1 MANVIKTVLT
11 YPLDGS
17 TRDFNIPFEYLARK
31 FVVVTLIGVD
41 RKVLT
46 INTDYRFATRTTI
59 SLTKPWGPADGYNVI
74 ELRRVT
80 STTDRLVDFTDGS
93 ILRAY
98 DLNVAQIQTMHVA
111 EEARDLTADTIGVN
125 NDGHLDA
132 RGRRIVNVADGIEPG
147 DAITLGQVTRWNE
160 SALNSKNAAKVSE
173 TNAKDSENKAKASEI
188 NAKNSENLARDWA
201 QKAEDSPVAG
211 SEYSAYHYS
220 RKASA
225 SANASASSA
234 AASLASQNAAKVSED
249 KAKASETNAKA
260 SEVSAKSDADR
271 AEREADK
278 LGNMNGLAENLESVR
293 TNPNIVIYKGSVV
306 TRGEMMA
313 AKNIRG
319 EWPYS
324 NWASSPLVTTLEHE
338 GSPRTRSTIYT
349 EGSGVPG
356 GGNTRAT
363 WSSHHYDGN
372 GNIMGS
378 AYASLY
384 PPQGGKPAHMWTQHL
399 TLESYGSG
407 WDNPLTDVGAPI
419 WMPHVRN
426 NDGFLACDSYA
437 SISEGGYPLRVTHGI
452 IARGTT
458 TWPDAAM
465 RLRGDAKY
473 AATFMYTMGGSI
485 NSWVTD
491 YDGNQSYWEFTR
503 APTSDIR
510 LKDIVGEVDKE
521 DVLSKI
527 NALNF
532 VEFIF
537 KNDEK
542 REVRRGVIAQEAKEV
557 EPQYVK
563 LNVMEASETA
573 GNERMEVLQ
582 LDLTPMT
589 LDALAAIQVLTS
601 QVKELKAEL
610 KQLKDAK

>member
-17 TRDFNIPFEYLARK
+17 NRDFNIPFEYLARK

-59 SLTKPWGPADGYNVI
+59 SLTKPWGPTDGYNVI

-173 TNAKDSENKAKASEI
+173 TNAKASENNAKNSET
-188 NAKNSENLARDWA
+188 NAKNSENLAHDWA
-201 QKAEDSPVAG
+201 QKSEDSPVTG

-278 LGNMNGLAENLESVR
+278 LGNMNGLAEAIETVQDGSVFWKNHVR
-293 TNPNIVIYKGSVV
+293 TKSGNVFAERWSDVDPAFNEY
-306 TRGEMMA
+306 
-313 AKNIRG
+313 
-319 EWPYS
+319 Y
-324 NWASSPLVTTLEHE
+324 ASSSLIATYRVNGLE
-338 GSPRTRSTIYT
+338 RLSTALYT
-349 EGSGVPG
+349 EGNWGQG
-356 GGNTRAT
+356 ATERGTIAILRRNGGNELTGGAYFHFYPDGSFYSR
-363 WSSHHYDGN
+363 SHSA
-372 GNIMGS
+372 MGW
-378 AYASLY
+378 
-384 PPQGGKPAHMWTQHL
+384 QGGWGDVSREPSRA
-399 TLESYGSG
+399 
-407 WDNPLTDVGAPI
+407 PFRVTDVI
-419 WMPHVRN
+419 N
-426 NDGFLACDSYA
+426 NDGGFVPAVSCFS
-437 SISEGGYPLRVTHGI
+437 SSTGGYPVRFTSGI
-452 IARGTT
+452 ISNGPTR
-458 TWPDAAM
+458 WPDVILARM
-465 RLRGDAKY
+465 EGDNNY
-473 AATFMYTMGGSI
+473 AATYQCQMNGGI
-485 NSWVTD
+485 NAWMSSP
-491 YDGNQSYWEFTR
+491 DGSVRWISFTVDPQSD
-503 APTSDIR
+503 AR
-510 LKDIVGEVDKE
+510 LKTVHGKLDTKLP
-521 DVLSKI
+521 LSNI
-527 NALNF
+527 ESMDF
-532 VEFIF
+532 VEFTFNHDKKAAI
-537 KNDEK
+537 
-542 REVRRGVIAQEAKEV
+542 RRGVIAQELQKIDPEYVHKKVYQMGGGEEKEI
-557 EPQYVK
+557 
-563 LNVMEASETA
+563 
-573 GNERMEVLQ
+573 LQ

-589 LDALAAIQVLTS
+589 LDALAAIQELS
-601 QVKELKAEL
+601 NQVKELKAEL
-610 KQLKDAK
+610 KQIKGD